1 VSNDKSRLK
10 EATQRAN
17 ELLSELPEKS
27 PVAIVDTAEM
37 TGHWLPDVAAARR
50 RLEELKEPRG
60 GQPVT
65 SGIAVAY
72 QLLSKVDQ
80 ETEAPEPL
88 PKLVVVF
95 TDRTVASWDA
105 GRVEDLKKLRDT
117 VPDPKPV
124 HVVLDFGVDAPSNV
138 GILSA
143 DMKPQV
149 IAASQAASI
158 TVSVGA
164 SGGDG
169 TTVNATVVAKP
180 LWTAKPEDFTAS
192 RDVAIPAGQTRTAM
206 FEFRD
211 LKPGLHQV
219 EFSLKTPDKLDF
231 DNKRFVTFKVGETRR
246 ILTITDDVPASAFW
260 LASHA
265 ARANPEFACLAV
277 TPEQVQLGDGGA
289 TVVKFAED
297 KPAEDIRSFEVVCL
311 LNVVN
316 PQQTRLNDG
325 TLWNRLRP
333 YLQTGGKLIIMPGP
347 DTSTSVEGYDVANDL
362 MPGKLKK
369 PILSTRDMNPPPPP
383 QNATGWP
390 APRDGKN
397 GVTWALDE
405 TALKHPMLKIIDE
418 WRQQKANL
426 DIIANPRTARKYW
439 NVEPDKAASVVV
451 SYFDAE
457 KPADRHPAILE
468 RPILDPKD
476 GNKPKGKVL
485 LLTTRMD
492 VMPRDDEWNDYWE
505 QEGSTWFAT
514 FPYML
519 VRYLAGDTADANFN
533 FTTGAIVG
541 VPLPRGKIGRES
553 KVIFN
558 GPGISGNE
566 ALITPTEKQTEIR
579 VGPPKTS
586 LAGNFELFVERPDRT
601 RPWEDGFSVNA
612 PAEESNL
619 EKVPVEAI
627 EELAG
632 KDRVFSV
639 DRNSTLHEW
648 LTVAMDQ
655 PIDLFPWLLIA
666 VLLLFVAEGLTANRF
681 YRRPKA

>member
-1 VSNDKSRLK
+1 
-10 EATQRAN
+10 
-17 ELLSELPEKS
+17 
-27 PVAIVDTAEM
+27 M
-37 TGHWLPDVAAARR
+37 TGHWLPDVAAARA
-50 RLEELKEPRG
+50 RLEELKEPKG

-95 TDRTVASWDA
+95 TDRTAASWDA

-117 VPDPKPV
+117 VPAPKPV
-124 HVVLDFGVDAPSNV
+124 HVVLDFGVDSPSNV

-192 RDVAIPAGQTRTAM
+192 RDVAIPAGQSRTAM

-231 DNKRFVTFKVGETRR
+231 DNKRFITFKVGETRR
-246 ILTITDDVPASAFW
+246 ILTITDDIPASAFW

-277 TPEQVQLGDGGA
+277 TPEQVQLGDGGT

-325 TLWNRLRP
+325 TLWDRLRP

-369 PILSTRDMNPPPPP
+369 PILSTRDMNPPPP
-383 QNATGWP
+383 QQSATGWP

-397 GVTWALDE
+397 GVTWCSTRTPSSTRCSRSSTNGGSRRQTSTSSPTRGRRGSTGTWNRTRPRRWWSTTSTRPARRPAPGGAGAAGPRPE
-405 TALKHPMLKIIDE
+405 G
-418 WRQQKANL
+418 RQQAERESTAAHHANGR
-426 DIIANPRTARKYW
+426 DAAGRR
-439 NVEPDKAASVVV
+439 VERLLGAGGFDVV
-451 SYFDAE
+451 
-457 KPADRHPAILE
+457 R
-468 RPILDPKD
+468 
-476 GNKPKGKVL
+476 
-485 LLTTRMD
+485 D
-492 VMPRDDEWNDYWE
+492 VP
-505 QEGSTWFAT
+505 
-514 FPYML
+514 
-519 VRYLAGDTADANFN
+519 VHAGA
-533 FTTGAIVG
+533 
-541 VPLPRGKIGRES
+541 LPRGRHGRRELQLQYRRDRRRAAPARQDRPREQGDLQRPRDQRERS
-553 KVIFN
+553 PHHADGKADRDSRRPAEDEPRGQFRAVRGAT
-558 GPGISGNE
+558 GPHA
-566 ALITPTEKQTEIR
+566 AL
-579 VGPPKTS
+579 
-586 LAGNFELFVERPDRT
+586 
-601 RPWEDGFSVNA
+601 EDGFSVNA

-627 EELAG
+627 EDLAG